1 MRSARPVR
9 YLATTTLMI
18 GVGTAAVG
26 VVGAGVAGA
35 SPYPGFDQH
44 THALFVQ
51 TDTLSGNTIL
61 SYSRSDDGSLTP
73 AGSYATG
80 GLGGQATGSS
90 ADPLASQGSLAL
102 TNDGQ
107 TLLAVNAGSD
117 SVSVF
122 SVDGTTLHLTQIVG
136 SGGEFPVSIAVHG
149 FDVAVLNSGG
159 SGSVAEFAQFFGHLF
174 PLPWETRSL
183 GLANT
188 NPPFFLAGTG
198 QIGYT
203 PDGRHLVVTDKHS
216 TDAIQTFSV
225 SPIGNLGAAP
235 VSTPAQ
241 TPVPFAFNFDSAG
254 HLVVAEALNSDVSTY
269 TVNPDGTLTAI
280 GTVSD
285 GGTALCWLSSS
296 NGFYYG
302 SNAGSGTV
310 SSFTVGAGG
319 VPVLDQATAAT
330 THPGT
335 TDSVVSPDGSVLYV
349 ESGGSGLLD
358 AFHIQADGTLTAIQT
373 VAIPVASEGLAAS

>member
-1 MRSARPVR
+1 MRFARHIR
-9 YLATTTLMI
+9 YLASTALMI
-18 GVGTAAVG
+18 GIGTATASVA
-26 VVGAGVAGA
+26 GAGVAGA
-35 SPYPGFDQH
+35 SPYPGFHQQ

-61 SYSRSDDGSLTP
+61 SYSRSDDGSLTL

-90 ADPLASQGSLAL
+90 ADPLASQGSLVL
-102 TNDGQ
+102 TNDGK

-122 SVDGTTLHLTQIVG
+122 SVEGTDLHRTEIIG
-136 SGGEFPVSIAVHG
+136 SGGQFPVSIAVHG

-183 GLANT
+183 GLTNT
-188 NPPFFLAGTG
+188 NPPFYLAGTG
-198 QIGYT
+198 QVGYT

-225 SPIGNLGAAP
+225 SPFGDLGTAP
-235 VSTPAQ
+235 VTTASQ
-241 TPVPFAFNFDSAG
+241 TPVPFAFNFDRAG
-254 HLVVAEALNSDVSTY
+254 RLVVAEALNSNVSTY
-269 TVNPDGTLTAI
+269 TVNADGTLTSI

-285 GGTALCWLSSS
+285 GGTALCWISSS

-302 SNAGSGTV
+302 SNAGTGTV

-335 TDSVVSPDGSVLYV
+335 TDSVVSPDGSILYV

-358 AFHIQADGTLTAIQT
+358 AFRIQANGTLTAVQT

>member
-1 MRSARPVR
+1 MRSARPIGHLV
-9 YLATTTLMI
+9 TTALTVGI
-18 GVGTAAVG
+18 GTATVS
-26 VVGAGVAGA
+26 VVGSGVAGA
-35 SPYPGFDQH
+35 STFPDFHEQS
-44 THALFVQ
+44 HALFVQ
-51 TDTLSGNTIL
+51 TDALSGNTIL
-61 SYSRSDDGSLTP
+61 SYSRNDNGSLTP
-73 AGSYATG
+73 AGSYPTG
-80 GLGGQATGSS
+80 GDGGQAIGSS
-90 ADPLASQGSLAL
+90 ADPLASQGSLVL
-102 TNDGQ
+102 TNDGN

-122 SVDGTTLHLTQIVG
+122 SVDGTKLQLTEIIG
-136 SGGEFPVSIAVHG
+136 SGGQFPVSIAVHG

-159 SGSVAEFAQFFGHLF
+159 SGSVAEFAQFFGRLF

-188 NPPFFLAGTG
+188 NPPYYLAGAG
-198 QIGYT
+198 QVGYT

-225 SPIGNLGAAP
+225 SPLGNLGTAP
-235 VSTPAQ
+235 VNTPSQ

-254 HLVVAEALNSDVSTY
+254 RLVVAEALYSNVSTY
-269 TVNPDGTLTAI
+269 TVNPDGTLTDI
-280 GTVSD
+280 GTVPD
-285 GGTALCWLSSS
+285 GGTALCWLSSN

-330 THPGT
+330 THRGT
-335 TDSVVSPDGSVLYV
+335 TDSVVSPDGSFLYV

-358 AFHIQADGTLTAIQT
+358 AFHIQANGRLTFVQT
-373 VAIPVASEGLAAS
+373 VPIPVASEGLAAS

>member
-1 MRSARPVR
+1 
-9 YLATTTLMI
+9 MI
-18 GVGTAAVG
+18 GIGTATAS

-35 SPYPGFDQH
+35 SPYPGFHQQA
-44 THALFVQ
+44 HALFVQ
-51 TDTLSGNTIL
+51 TDSLSGNTIL
-61 SYSRSDDGSLTP
+61 SYSRSGDGSLTL
-73 AGSYATG
+73 AGSYPTG

-90 ADPLASQGSLAL
+90 ADPLASQGSLVL
-102 TNDGQ
+102 TNDGR

-122 SVDGTTLHLTQIVG
+122 SVDGTALHRTEIIG
-136 SGGEFPVSIAVHG
+136 SGGQFPVSIAVHG
-149 FDVAVLNSGG
+149 VDVAVLNSGG
-159 SGSVAEFAQFFGHLF
+159 SGSVAEFAQFFGRLF

-183 GLANT
+183 GLTNT
-188 NPPFFLAGTG
+188 NPPFYLAGTG
-198 QIGYT
+198 QVGYT

-225 SPIGNLGAAP
+225 SPFGELGTAP
-235 VSTPAQ
+235 VTTPSQ

-254 HLVVAEALNSDVSTY
+254 HLVVAEALNSNVSTY
-269 TVNPDGTLTAI
+269 TVNADGTLTGI

-285 GGTALCWLSSS
+285 GGTALCWISSS
-296 NGFYYG
+296 NGYYYG
-302 SNAGSGTV
+302 SNAATGTV

-335 TDSVVSPDGSVLYV
+335 TDSVVSPDGSILYV

-358 AFHIQADGTLTAIQT
+358 AFHIQANGTLTAVQT